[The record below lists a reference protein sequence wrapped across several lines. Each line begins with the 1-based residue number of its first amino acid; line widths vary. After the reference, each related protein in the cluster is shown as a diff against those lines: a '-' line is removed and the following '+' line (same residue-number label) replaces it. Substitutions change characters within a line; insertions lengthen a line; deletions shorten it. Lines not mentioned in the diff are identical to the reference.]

1 MIIQLTI
8 GITKHENFLND
19 NQHEIKI
26 MSNNDNRTWYN
37 PEGGVQKGNMY
48 TYPDGR
54 VVKLLS
60 YDEETQSKL
69 DHYNSNINESYEEWL
84 TRKK

>member
-1 MIIQLTI
+1 M
-8 GITKHENFLND
+8 ND
-19 NQHEIKI
+19 DKQFNTQ
-26 MSNNDNRTWYN
+26 WYN

-54 VVKLLS
+54 VIKLQS
-60 YDEETQSKL
+60 YDEETQSRL
-69 DHYNSNINESYEEWL
+69 DYYNAHVNVSYEEWL